1 MGKLL
6 GKSLITLMGVT
17 GLLLLRILRTEHS
30 SLLPLLGRSWLKLS
44 SIRHNR
50 TTRSTGMWSM
60 QWGTRCCYL
69 RGICSCLVL
78 ESCHSVGL
86 DLFLSLAGLGHVPI
100 G

>member
-6 GKSLITLMGVT
+6 GKSLITLMGVI
-17 GLLLLRILRTEHS
+17 GLQLLRILQTEHS
-30 SLLPLLGRSWLKLS
+30 SLLPLLGRSWLRLS
-44 SIRHNR
+44 SIRQKH
-50 TTRSTGMWSM
+50 TTKSTGMWSM
-60 QWGTRCCYL
+60 QWGIRCCYL